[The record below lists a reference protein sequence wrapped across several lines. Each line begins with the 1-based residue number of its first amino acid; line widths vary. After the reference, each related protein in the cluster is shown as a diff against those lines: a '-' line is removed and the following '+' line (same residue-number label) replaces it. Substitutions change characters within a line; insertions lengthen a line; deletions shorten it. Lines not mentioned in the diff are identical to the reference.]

1 MRCTVSLPFPAL
13 DALLDRHVRTSLILT
28 GQSVGSRIRSAGL
41 QGRFGANVMASA
53 ASPETP
59 ASPPPDI
66 ALGCVN
72 YLPLP
77 GFHCASPAVW
87 CSLLGVSATS
97 CNRLRTPGEGMRV
110 GQALGL
116 RHADFV
122 SRDREVRIVPRPGN
136 AAARL
141 TASEIER
148 SRNGAGTLAGRR
160 SGMAVASHRGRIRD
174 ALV

>member
-1 MRCTVSLPFPAL
+1 
-13 DALLDRHVRTSLILT
+13 
-28 GQSVGSRIRSAGL
+28 
-41 QGRFGANVMASA
+41 
-53 ASPETP
+53 
-59 ASPPPDI
+59 
-66 ALGCVN
+66 
-72 YLPLP
+72 
-77 GFHCASPAVW
+77 
-87 CSLLGVSATS
+87 
-97 CNRLRTPGEGMRV
+97 MRV